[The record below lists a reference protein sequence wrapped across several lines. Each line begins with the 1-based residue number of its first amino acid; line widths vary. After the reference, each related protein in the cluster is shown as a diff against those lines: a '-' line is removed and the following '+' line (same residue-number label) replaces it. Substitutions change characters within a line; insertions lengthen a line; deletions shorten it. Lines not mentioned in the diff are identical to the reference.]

1 MLYST
6 CFDDSDMKID
16 KDSIFEVSVAIIFS
30 IILITILLTH
40 IVYPWFSW
48 TASAILF
55 LLAVANLLFHRVP
68 DRKCPGGGKTVT
80 SVADGQIV
88 EVDRKFEKEWIKEDC
103 IKISTYMDFFDV
115 HANFWPVDGTV
126 EYYKYYNGR
135 KRFAFSPKASEDN
148 EHSCTGIVLPDGQ
161 KVFFKQ
167 LAGSFARRIVSY
179 SKPGLQTRAG
189 EQCGIIKFGSR
200 VDMYLP
206 LDASVEVKKGDIVR
220 ACESVIARLR

>member
-68 DRKCPGGGKTVT
+68 DRAIPEGDNSLVT
-80 SVADGQIV
+80 SVADGKVVIIERV
-88 EVDRKFEKEWIKEDC
+88 YEWK
-103 IKISTYMDFFDV
+103 
-115 HANFWPVDGTV
+115 
-126 EYYKYYNGR
+126 
-135 KRFAFSPKASEDN
+135 
-148 EHSCTGIVLPDGQ
+148 
-161 KVFFKQ
+161 
-167 LAGSFARRIVSY
+167 
-179 SKPGLQTRAG
+179 
-189 EQCGIIKFGSR
+189 
-200 VDMYLP
+200 
-206 LDASVEVKKGDIVR
+206 
-220 ACESVIARLR
+220 

>member
-1 MLYST
+1 MR
-6 CFDDSDMKID
+6 ID
-16 KDSIFEVSVAIIFS
+16 KDSIFEVSVTLIFA
-30 IILITILLTH
+30 IILITILLSH

-48 TASAILF
+48 TASAILL

-68 DRKCPGGGKTVT
+68 ERKSPGNDKTVT

-88 EVDRKFEKEWIKEDC
+88 EISRKFEKEWIKEDC
-103 IKISTYMDFFDV
+103 IKVSTYMDFFDV

-126 EYYKYYNGR
+126 EYNKYYKGR

-148 EHSCTGIVLPDGQ
+148 EHYCTGIVLPDGQ

-167 LAGSFARRIVSY
+167 LAGSFARRIVCY
-179 SKPGLQTRAG
+179 SEPGLQTKAG

-206 LDASVEVKKGDIVR
+206 LDAEIKVKNGDVVR
-220 ACESVIARLR
+220 ACESVIALLR

>member
-1 MLYST
+1 MR
-6 CFDDSDMKID
+6 ID
-16 KDSIFEVSVAIIFS
+16 KDSIFEVSVTLIFA
-30 IILITILLTH
+30 IILIAILLSH

-48 TASAILF
+48 TASTIL
-55 LLAVANLLFHRVP
+55 LILSVANLLFHRVP
-68 DRKCPGGGKTVT
+68 ERKSPGNDKTVT

-88 EVDRKFEKEWIKEDC
+88 EISRKFEKEWIKEDC
-103 IKISTYMDFFDV
+103 IKVSTYMDFFDV

-126 EYYKYYNGR
+126 EYNKYYKGR

-148 EHSCTGIVLPDGQ
+148 EHYCTGIVLPDGQ

-167 LAGSFARRIVSY
+167 LAGSFARRIVCY
-179 SKPGLQTRAG
+179 SEPGLQTKAG

-206 LDASVEVKKGDIVR
+206 LDAEIKVKNGDVVR
-220 ACESVIARLR
+220 ACESVIALLR

>member
-1 MLYST
+1 MR
-6 CFDDSDMKID
+6 ID
-16 KDSIFEVSVAIIFS
+16 KDSIFEVSVTLIFA
-30 IILITILLTH
+30 IILITILLSH

-48 TASAILF
+48 TASAILL

-68 DRKCPGGGKTVT
+68 ERKSPGNDKTVT

-88 EVDRKFEKEWIKEDC
+88 EISRKFEKEWIKEDC
-103 IKISTYMDFFDV
+103 IKVSTYMDFFDV

-126 EYYKYYNGR
+126 EYNKYYKGR

-148 EHSCTGIVLPDGQ
+148 EHYCTGIVLPDGQ

-167 LAGSFARRIVSY
+167 LAGSFARRIVCY
-179 SKPGLQTRAG
+179 SEPGLQTKAG

-206 LDASVEVKKGDIVR
+206 LDAEIKVKNGDVVR
-220 ACESVIARLR
+220 ACESVIAQLR

>member
-1 MLYST
+1 MR
-6 CFDDSDMKID
+6 ID
-16 KDSIFEVSVAIIFS
+16 KDSIFEVSVTLIFA
-30 IILITILLTH
+30 IILIAILLSH

-48 TASAILF
+48 TASTIL
-55 LLAVANLLFHRVP
+55 LILSVANLLFHRVP
-68 DRKCPGGGKTVT
+68 ERKSPGNDKTVT

-88 EVDRKFEKEWIKEDC
+88 EISRKFEKEWIKEDC
-103 IKISTYMDFFDV
+103 IKVSTYMDFFDV

-126 EYYKYYNGR
+126 EYNKYYKGR

-148 EHSCTGIVLPDGQ
+148 EHYCTGIVLPDGQ

-167 LAGSFARRIVSY
+167 LAGSFARRIVCY
-179 SKPGLQTRAG
+179 SEPGLQTKAG

-206 LDASVEVKKGDIVR
+206 LDAEIKVKNGDVVR
-220 ACESVIARLR
+220 ACESVIAQLR